1 MIRYNKNSK
10 YKTKGDQMKHK
21 FNTIVT
27 LSTLTA
33 ITIHIINKVVCS
45 FSSVKNKLNGSENHY
60 YEWRFGKIRYT
71 KNGSGS
77 PILLI
82 HDLTAG
88 SCQYE
93 YHRIF
98 HDLSKNHEVYAIDL
112 LGYGLS
118 DKPNMTYTNY
128 MYVELINDFI
138 KTIIG
143 RKTDIIA
150 SGDAAPIAVMSCHND
165 ANLINK
171 MVFINPQSLYQSNI
185 VPSKQTKLLKLI
197 FEIPI
202 IGIFIF
208 NLFTSKGQIEKEF
221 REKYIYNPALVKE
234 EDIDAYLEASHL
246 DDSSSRYSYASYIS
260 KYTNA
265 NFIHALKEINNS
277 IYIIGGEEVK
287 DMNKIIDNYVYY
299 NIAIEYSYIKDTKQ
313 LPQLEK
319 PEELLKQI
327 EVYIN

>member
-1 MIRYNKNSK
+1 MR
-10 YKTKGDQMKHK
+10 HK

-33 ITIHIINKVVCS
+33 ITMHIINKVICS
-45 FSSVKNKLNGSENHY
+45 FSSVKNKLSGSENHY

-77 PILLI
+77 PLLLI

-93 YHRIF
+93 YHKII
-98 HDLSKNHEVYAIDL
+98 HELSKSHEVYAIDL

-150 SGDAAPIAVMSCHND
+150 SGDAVPIAVMSCHND
-165 ANLINK
+165 EKLINK
-171 MVFINPQSLYQSNI
+171 MIFINPQSLYQSNVI
-185 VPSKQTKLLKLI
+185 PSKQTKLLKFL

-202 IGIFIF
+202 IGTFIF
-208 NLFTSKGQIEKEF
+208 NLLTTKEHFEKDF
-221 REKYIYNPALVKE
+221 KEKYIYNQSSICE
-234 EDIDAYLEASHL
+234 EDLDAYLEAAHL
-246 DDSSSRYSYASYIS
+246 DDSSSRFSFASYIG
-260 KYTNA
+260 KYTNT
-265 NFIHALKEINNS
+265 NIIHALKEINNS
-277 IYIIGGEEVK
+277 IYIIGGDKK
-287 DMNKIIDNYVYY
+287 DDISKIIDNYIYY
-299 NIAIEYSYIKDTKQ
+299 NIAIESSYIKDTKH
-313 LPQLEK
+313 LPQLEQ

-327 EVYIN
+327 ELYIN